1 MQSINLHAVKNVTQ
15 TTLQALN
22 FLYHYLCYCYFLDYD
37 GTGCTDVHMHKGEWT
52 YTWNNFR

>member
-1 MQSINLHAVKNVTQ
+1 MQSINLHSVKNVTQ

-37 GTGCTDVHMHKGEWT
+37 GIGCTDVRMHKGEWT
-52 YTWNNFR
+52 YT